1 MIVTEDRIVLK
12 IFSRYIPI
20 RSLFLWGT
28 EGLLIVSVIWAAF
41 TWRWPVPET
50 GGADWSDMLS
60 AMSLGLLCQL
70 SLYYHDLYLGAGSP
84 SWKSFAKILQSI
96 GIAFLI
102 AAALSVVVPQWRVG
116 AGVLGALVILP
127 LALVGWRLACAR
139 LLGAHA
145 FERRILLV
153 GAGSLAHDVET
164 ALAAQP
170 DPVYTIAVRLPE
182 WTSADA
188 GAFTRLDSLA
198 EGSGIDRV
206 VIAVG
211 DRRGKLPIDELLRCR
226 FSGVAIEDGVSFYER
241 LTGKVHLDA
250 LKPSWLIF
258 SDGFPRSGF
267 TERGKRAFDL
277 VASIV
282 GLLALAPLALL
293 IALFIK
299 LDSAGPVLYRQE
311 RVGRG
316 ERPFILYKFRSM
328 RQDAERSTGPVWA
341 KERDDR
347 VTRVGRWLRLLR
359 LDELPQLINVV
370 RGEMSIVGPRPE
382 RPCFVDYL
390 KTHIP
395 YYGLRHAVKP
405 GITGWAQVRYR
416 YGSSVA
422 DTIEK
427 LQYDLCYIKNLSL
440 TWDATILMDTVKI
453 MLLGS
458 GAR

>member
-1 MIVTEDRIVLK
+1 MLK

-28 EGLLIVSVIWAAF
+28 EGLVIVSVIWAAF
-41 TWRWPVPET
+41 AWRWSVPQPGE
-50 GGADWSDMLS
+50 AAWSDMLS

-84 SWKSFAKILQSI
+84 SWKSVVKILQSI
-96 GIAFLI
+96 AIAFLI
-102 AAALSVVVPQWRVG
+102 AAALSMVVPQWRVG
-116 AGVLGALVILP
+116 GKVMGALLILP
-127 LALVGWRLACAR
+127 LALVGWRLACAK

-153 GAGSLAHDVET
+153 GAGSLADDVEM
-164 ALAAQP
+164 ALASQS

-182 WTSADA
+182 WPSADA
-188 GAFTRLDSLA
+188 GASFACLEGLA

-211 DRRGKLPIDELLRCR
+211 DRRGKLPINELLRCR

-258 SDGFPRSGF
+258 SDGFPRSGLAA
-267 TERGKRAFDL
+267 RGKRAFDL
-277 VASIV
+277 IASIV
-282 GLLALAPLALL
+282 GLLALTPLTLL
-293 IALFIK
+293 IALLIK
-299 LDSAGPVLYRQE
+299 LDSPGPVLYRQE

-316 ERPFILYKFRSM
+316 ERPFTLYKFRSM

-347 VTRVGRWLRLLR
+347 VTRVGKWLRLLR

-427 LQYDLCYIKNLSL
+427 LQYDLCYIKNQSL
-440 TWDATILMDTVKI
+440 TLDATILMDTVKI